1 MVIGFTAG
9 LMVGALA
16 AVANASTGYI
26 IVAALGLGI
35 PLAIFGMIYDALLD
49 AGKLNFGY
57 AAPTALYGTLTFPIA
72 RLLQE
77 LLLTAI
83 FGQGITLQQESGV
96 LSFLAYQ
103 AIMGFGYGI
112 GFLMIH
118 GQIIELSAWRAYRK
132 QAREEGRRATQDRRK
147 ARMMLLESVPEFA
160 DCCAVSAGLAL
171 VADRTML

>member
-1 MVIGFTAG
+1 MRVLRLLKIPGMVIGFVAG
-9 LMVGALA
+9 LLVGGLA
-16 AVANASTGYI
+16 AVAGAPAGFI

-35 PLAIFGMIYDALLD
+35 PLAIFGIIYDALLD

-57 AAPTALYGTLTFPIA
+57 AAPTALYGVLTFPIA
-72 RLLQE
+72 RLIQE

-83 FGQGITLQQESGV
+83 FGQGITLQQESNV

-118 GQIIELSAWRAYRK
+118 GQIVEVSAWREYRRQMKEESGNKQPQAAEK
-132 QAREEGRRATQDRRK
+132 QA
-147 ARMMLLESVPEFA
+147 
-160 DCCAVSAGLAL
+160 
-171 VADRTML
+171 

>member
-1 MVIGFTAG
+1 VRDLSWLKIPGMAIGFAAG
-9 LMVGALA
+9 LLVGALA
-16 AVANASTGYI
+16 AVANAPTGFV

-57 AAPTALYGTLTFPIA
+57 AAPTALYGVLTFPIA

-103 AIMGFGYGI
+103 AIMGFAYGI

-118 GQIIELSAWRAYRK
+118 NQIIEMSAWRQYRK
-132 QAREEGRRATQDRRK
+132 HVNEEGDSKQPQPFEKRA
-147 ARMMLLESVPEFA
+147 
-160 DCCAVSAGLAL
+160 
-171 VADRTML
+171 

>member
-1 MVIGFTAG
+1 MRVLRQLKIPGMVIGFVAG
-9 LMVGALA
+9 LLVGGLA
-16 AVANASTGYI
+16 SVAGAPTGYI

-35 PLAIFGMIYDALLD
+35 PLAIFGIIYDALLD

-57 AAPTALYGTLTFPIA
+57 AAPTALYGVLTFPVA
-72 RLLQE
+72 RLIQE

-83 FGQGITLQQESGV
+83 FGQGITLQQESNV

-118 GQIIELSAWRAYRK
+118 GQIIEMSAWRKYRK
-132 QAREEGRRATQDRRK
+132 RIREERGKEQPQTA
-147 ARMMLLESVPEFA
+147 E
-160 DCCAVSAGLAL
+160 
-171 VADRTML
+171 

>member
-1 MVIGFTAG
+1 VRGLRWLKIPGMVIGFVAG
-9 LMVGALA
+9 LLVGGLA
-16 AVANASTGYI
+16 SVAGAPTGYI

-35 PLAIFGMIYDALLD
+35 PLAIFGIIYDALLD

-57 AAPTALYGTLTFPIA
+57 AAPTALYGTLTFPVA
-72 RLLQE
+72 RLIQE

-83 FGQGITLQQESGV
+83 FGQGITLQQESNV

-118 GQIIELSAWRAYRK
+118 GQIIEMGAWREYRRQTKEERASK
-132 QAREEGRRATQDRRK
+132 QPQAAEKRA
-147 ARMMLLESVPEFA
+147 
-160 DCCAVSAGLAL
+160 
-171 VADRTML
+171 

>member
-1 MVIGFTAG
+1 MRGLRWLKIPGMAIGFAAG
-9 LMVGALA
+9 LLVGALA
-16 AVANASTGYI
+16 VVASAPTGFV

-35 PLAIFGMIYDALLD
+35 PLAIFGVIYDVLLD

-57 AAPTALYGTLTFPIA
+57 AAPTALYGVLTFPIA

-118 GQIIELSAWRAYRK
+118 GQIIEMSAWRQYRK
-132 QAREEGRRATQDRRK
+132 LTKEERDQPQGAEKQA
-147 ARMMLLESVPEFA
+147 
-160 DCCAVSAGLAL
+160 
-171 VADRTML
+171 

>member
-1 MVIGFTAG
+1 MAIGFAAG
-9 LMVGALA
+9 LLVGALA
-16 AVANASTGYI
+16 AVANAPTGFV

-57 AAPTALYGTLTFPIA
+57 AAPTALYGVLTFPVA

-83 FGQGITLQQESGV
+83 FGQGITLQQEAGV

-118 GQIIELSAWRAYRK
+118 NQIIEMSAWRQYRK
-132 QAREEGRRATQDRRK
+132 HVNEEGDSKQPQPFEKRA
-147 ARMMLLESVPEFA
+147 
-160 DCCAVSAGLAL
+160 
-171 VADRTML
+171 

>member
-1 MVIGFTAG
+1 MRDLSWLKIPGMAIGFAAG
-9 LMVGALA
+9 LLVGALA
-16 AVANASTGYI
+16 VVASAPTGFV

-35 PLAIFGMIYDALLD
+35 PLAIFGIIYDVLLD

-57 AAPTALYGTLTFPIA
+57 AAPTALYGVLTFPIA

-77 LLLTAI
+77 LLLTVI
-83 FGQGITLQQESGV
+83 FGQGITLQQEAGV

-118 GQIIELSAWRAYRK
+118 GQIIEMSAWREYRRQTKEEREQPRAAEK
-132 QAREEGRRATQDRRK
+132 QA
-147 ARMMLLESVPEFA
+147 
-160 DCCAVSAGLAL
+160 
-171 VADRTML
+171 

>member
-1 MVIGFTAG
+1 VRVLRLLKIPGMVIGFVAG
-9 LMVGALA
+9 LLVGGLA
-16 AVANASTGYI
+16 VMAGASTGYI

-35 PLAIFGMIYDALLD
+35 PLAIFGVIYDALLD

-57 AAPTALYGTLTFPIA
+57 AAPTALYGVLTFPIA

-83 FGQGITLQQESGV
+83 FGEGITLQQESGV

-118 GQIIELSAWRAYRK
+118 NQIIEVSAWRQYRRHVKEESGSKQPRTAEK
-132 QAREEGRRATQDRRK
+132 QA
-147 ARMMLLESVPEFA
+147 
-160 DCCAVSAGLAL
+160 
-171 VADRTML
+171 

>member
-1 MVIGFTAG
+1 MKIPGMVIGFIAG

-35 PLAIFGMIYDALLD
+35 PLAIFGIIYDALLD

-57 AAPTALYGTLTFPIA
+57 AAPTALYGVLTFPVA
-72 RLLQE
+72 RLIQE

-83 FGQGITLQQESGV
+83 FGQGITLQQESNV

-118 GQIIELSAWRAYRK
+118 GQIIEMSAWRQYRRHLREERASEELQSAEK
-132 QAREEGRRATQDRRK
+132 QA
-147 ARMMLLESVPEFA
+147 
-160 DCCAVSAGLAL
+160 
-171 VADRTML
+171 